1 MKNISVAL
9 LFCFIASTVS
19 AQKMIEK
26 TFNYSDKKDVN
37 LKLQIADSIRINT
50 WNKNEVSVKA
60 SVSIADNRY
69 NDEYIVEFDE
79 SKDAITVNAKIESKR
94 SNNWKEDS
102 NCCKTDIYWD
112 VYVPEK
118 APINVET
125 INGNIV
131 ITGKTA
137 EVKANSIS
145 GFIDLLIPSDLKA
158 DFKISTITG
167 TVYSNI
173 LEKESITSKK
183 GSADISSRYKG
194 GGTEVYL
201 KTISGDIFLRD
212 PSK

>member
-1 MKNISVAL
+1 
-9 LFCFIASTVS
+9 
-19 AQKMIEK
+19 MIEK
-26 TFNYSDKKDVN
+26 TFNYSNNKDVN
-37 LKLQIADSIRINT
+37 LKLQIADSIRITT
-50 WNKNEVSVKA
+50 WNKYEVSVKA

-79 SKDAITVNAKIESKR
+79 SNNAITVNAKIESKR

-131 ITGKTA
+131 IKGKTA

-158 DFKISTITG
+158 DFKLSTITG

-173 LEKESITSKK
+173 LDNESITSKK

-194 GGTEVYL
+194 GGTAVNL